1 MSGYLLD
8 THTLLWLRFSPNKL
22 PSSHRRLLESPWSQ
36 KYISTISVWEISLKF
51 GIGKLDLEGL
61 TPEEFLQTAKGLGFS
76 ILSPLPEQYASFHHL
91 PKVLKH
97 KDPFDRMLVW
107 QAIQDNLTL
116 LSSDS
121 KLPDYNI
128 HGLLLA

>member
-1 MSGYLLD
+1 MSYLLD
-8 THTLLWLRFSPNKL
+8 THTLLWLRFNPNRL
-22 PSSHRRLLESPWSQ
+22 PSTHRQIIESPIIQ
-36 KYISTISVWEISLKF
+36 KYISSISVWEISLKF
-51 GIGKLDLEGL
+51 GLGKLDLEGL
-61 TPEEFLQTAKGLGFS
+61 MPEEFLQTAKDLGFS
-76 ILSPLPEQYASFHHL
+76 ILTPLPEQFASFDRL

-116 LSSDS
+116 LSSDG